1 MKANKNLQL
10 SLTQADLKILQSLQ
24 IEFTQELQNVKAK
37 IEDLERDIS
46 EKISK
51 FFYNYQ
57 IRLSF

>member
-51 FFYNYQ
+51 FST
-57 IRLSF
+57 ITRLD